1 MISFLQKGLQYL
13 GIEENVNEDGTE
25 KQRKKRRVNKKA
37 ATAEEASNTAG
48 EDGNGASI
56 SSENPDFFSLLSP
69 IACKAL
75 AKRDPPIRL
84 NVPPASAAAAIK
96 AKVEAESN
104 LSRVAPPNAMDA
116 TDNLGLGNL
125 KTGKR
130 GNPELDAVTS
140 SIDVKKGSIPSEL
153 EAQITAAQH
162 RHAINLLQQAQLQ
175 SLNIPSS
182 FTAT

>member
-1 MISFLQKGLQYL
+1 MG
-13 GIEENVNEDGTE
+13 
-25 KQRKKRRVNKKA
+25 
-37 ATAEEASNTAG
+37 NTTG
-48 EDGNGASI
+48 EDGNGSMV

-96 AKVEAESN
+96 AKVEAEAN
-104 LSRVAPPNAMDA
+104 VSRGTQPNATDV

-130 GNPELDAVTS
+130 GNSELDAVTS

-153 EAQITAAQH
+153 EAQITA
-162 RHAINLLQQAQLQ
+162 
-175 SLNIPSS
+175 
-182 FTAT
+182 